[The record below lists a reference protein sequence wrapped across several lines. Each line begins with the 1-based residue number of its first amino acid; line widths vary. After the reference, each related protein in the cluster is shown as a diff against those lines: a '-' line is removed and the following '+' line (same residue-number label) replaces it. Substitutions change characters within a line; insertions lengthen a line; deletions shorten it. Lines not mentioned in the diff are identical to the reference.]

1 MMTKKPTSSL
11 SSWQELI
18 VYCSFA
24 TVVSA
29 TNIGVTMLVL
39 F

>member
-1 MMTKKPTSSL
+1 MKDKPTSSL

-29 TNIGVTMLVL
+29 ANIGVVMLVL